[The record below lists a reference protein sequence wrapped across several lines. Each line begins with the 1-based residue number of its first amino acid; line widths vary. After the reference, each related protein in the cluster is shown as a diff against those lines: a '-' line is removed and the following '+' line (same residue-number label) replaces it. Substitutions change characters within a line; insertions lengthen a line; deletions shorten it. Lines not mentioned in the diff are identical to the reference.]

1 MIEIKNVT
9 MTYDREPVVKDVS
22 LNLPDSGITALI
34 GPNGAGKSTLLSG
47 VGRLHPLVSGE
58 VLIDGRKLADWK
70 DDELARTMAILRQEN
85 HLSVRL
91 TVAEL
96 VMLGRHPHTKGR
108 TTKKDEEK
116 VAEAL
121 KSVSMLDLA
130 DRFLDE
136 LSGGQ
141 RQRAFVAMTLAQ
153 DAKYLLLD
161 EPLSAL
167 DMRHSRDMMRHLA
180 EVCHER
186 EISVVIVIHDVN
198 TAAAYADR
206 LVALKDGELVADG
219 TPKEVLTPE
228 VLEGIFEV
236 EVNVGEIG
244 GRPVAMPV
252 A

>member
-1 MIEIKNVT
+1 MIEIRNVT
-9 MTYDREPVVKDVS
+9 MTYDRVPVVKDVS
-22 LNLPDSGITALI
+22 FDLPDHGLTALI
-34 GPNGAGKSTLLSG
+34 GANGAGKSTLLAG
-47 VGRLHPLVSGE
+47 IGRLHPLQGGDVI
-58 VLIDGRKLADWK
+58 VDGKNVEDWK
-70 DDELARTMAILRQEN
+70 PEELAQTMAILRQEN

-96 VMLGRHPHTKGR
+96 VMLGRHPHSRGR
-108 TTKKDEEK
+108 TTAEDEAK

-121 KSVSMLDLA
+121 KSVSMMDMA

-141 RQRAFVAMTLAQ
+141 RQRAFIAMTLAQ

-167 DMRHSRDMMRHLA
+167 DMRHSRDMMRHLSA
-180 EVCHER
+180 ICKR
-186 EISVVIVIHDVN
+186 KGLSVVIVIHDIN

-206 LVALKDGELVADG
+206 LVALKDGEIVADG
-219 TPKEVLTPE
+219 TAHEVVTPS
-228 VLEGIFEV
+228 VLEKIFNV
-236 EVNVGEIG
+236 EVNVGEVG

-252 A
+252 I